1 RVEARVIHPDGRI
14 TELERDAVYTQDDF
28 RLGHE
33 RRERVTFALPNL
45 EPGCIVDYRWR
56 AVHKG
61 KAHGLRFYTQARYP
75 THELFIR
82 FAFYPH
88 LRAAWTT
95 SGFPSSW
102 LEERNG
108 GHELRMRQLAAAPD
122 EEFLPTPDE
131 IVPWIT
137 TYYLFQRGDDWVR
150 EFWTDFAK
158 VLAREEKAFQTRH
171 RAIRRQ
177 AEELTAGA
185 AGEEEA
191 LRRLFAYCQGE
202 ILNLEDEANGLST
215 REIEQYAELKKA
227 TDVLKNGYGDASL
240 INALFGSL
248 AGALGYEVRWAA
260 ATDRSEGA
268 FSSKRAYYYA
278 LPDRLVALRREGEHA
293 WRFFDP
299 GTPEAAFTHLAWWNE
314 DTRALL
320 GNRDGPYFVDT
331 PRLSAEASSLRREGD
346 LEIAPD
352 GSLQGNVVFTFD
364 GHLRSLFASG
374 YRLLTPEEQTEAVHD
389 LLGDL
394 LPNAEV
400 DALRL
405 DWGDAVGAPL
415 VMRFVLTAPGFAS
428 RTGQRLFLEPHVF
441 GRDDAPFFAPTKRR
455 HDISFAYRWTAI
467 DDLRLHLPAG
477 FTVEEV
483 PAPAG
488 EIRSS
493 TFTHTSS
500 VEADEAARLL
510 HVQRHYASKTL
521 TVPVENYAAVQGLL
535 AEIFEIDHQLFILR
549 QTGEEGAA
557 ADPLQ

>member
-1 RVEARVIHPDGRI
+1 MQTPACFVSRRQIARSVRALLALLWVMLTALPAGASLFGSREWPEVMTEEQALTGPLLQTGAVAELLRREIVVDDRDAKDTTYEFFHRVKLYDARAVEDFKVVELEGGTHLELSRVEARVIHPDGRI

-320 GNRDGPYFVDT
+320 GNRDGPYF
-331 PRLSAEASSLRREGD
+331 
-346 LEIAPD
+346 
-352 GSLQGNVVFTFD
+352 
-364 GHLRSLFASG
+364 
-374 YRLLTPEEQTEAVHD
+374 
-389 LLGDL
+389 
-394 LPNAEV
+394 
-400 DALRL
+400 
-405 DWGDAVGAPL
+405 
-415 VMRFVLTAPGFAS
+415 
-428 RTGQRLFLEPHVF
+428 
-441 GRDDAPFFAPTKRR
+441 
-455 HDISFAYRWTAI
+455 
-467 DDLRLHLPAG
+467 
-477 FTVEEV
+477 
-483 PAPAG
+483 
-488 EIRSS
+488 
-493 TFTHTSS
+493 
-500 VEADEAARLL
+500 
-510 HVQRHYASKTL
+510 
-521 TVPVENYAAVQGLL
+521 
-535 AEIFEIDHQLFILR
+535 
-549 QTGEEGAA
+549 
-557 ADPLQ
+557 